1 MSDDPTWHGLGQG
14 LLVLAALWWSWT
26 GYAWLTNTLE
36 PEEGIVRAGMFAAM
50 AAMLIVALAVPQAFD
65 ADAVL
70 FGVAYLIVRL
80 LHLGLYAIAGKR
92 DPTSSAPCFAWR
104 RSRRPAPVLIVAA
117 GFFDGRAQ
125 AALWVVA
132 LAVDYPGALIGRG
145 QGWHISPAHFAERYG
160 LIVII
165 ALGESVVAIG
175 IGAAGVS

>member
-1 MSDDPTWHGLGQG
+1 MADRSTAEREQRVTPLELFFDLVFVYAFTQVTQLMTHDLTWCGMGHG

-50 AAMLIVALAVPQAFD
+50 AAMLVVALAVPQAFD
-65 ADAVL
+65 ADAVV

-80 LHLGLYAIAGKR
+80 VHLALYAIAGKR
-92 DPTSSAPCFAWR
+92 GPDLLGAVLRLVPVATL
-104 RSRRPAPVLIVAA
+104 APVLIVVA

-132 LAVDYPGALIGRG
+132 L
-145 QGWHISPAHFAERYG
+145 
-160 LIVII
+160 
-165 ALGESVVAIG
+165 
-175 IGAAGVS
+175 